1 MALHVPAFLTNR
13 TRIRT
18 LLYLLLWAIMVLLNA
33 YDPTKRSMS
42 VEWLEI
48 SFSVSFWLTAWF
60 EHSVILTRFLN
71 KRQIGWAFVGS
82 AGAIACFIITRYLV
96 EQVFYWRLF
105 GFTNYDPDVS
115 KLYYAWD
122 NRFYAL
128 LAVGMGLAFKIIEDW
143 FVHQQE
149 RAELVS
155 ERNTAE
161 LAFLKS
167 QVNPHFLFN
176 TLNNIYSLAY
186 TKSDAAPGAILKLSE
201 LMRYMLYESSDQTG
215 ENGRVSLAKEVS
227 YLKNYVELEK
237 LRVANANVQ
246 FNVEGN
252 TDLFRIEPLLL
263 VSFVENAFKHGDL
276 SDPNQPLV
284 LDLSVR
290 NGTLRFDTLNK
301 KTNRQ
306 TDASGGIGLVNV
318 QRRLSLLYPNQHKL
332 HITDSPDS
340 YACSLELSL

>member
-1 MALHVPAFLTNR
+1 MKLPLLVTNR
-13 TRIRT
+13 AFIRNA
-18 LLYLLLWAIMVLLNA
+18 LYVSALLLPLLANA
-33 YDPTKRSMS
+33 ANPHHFN
-42 VEWLEI
+42 WLI
-48 SFSVSFWLTAWF
+48 FSFNFVFLFTAWF
-60 EHSVILTRFLN
+60 EHTIVLNRTLNRRQYVAAAIGSVGAFSLFIGLRYIL
-71 KRQIGWAFVGS
+71 
-82 AGAIACFIITRYLV
+82 
-96 EQVFYWRLF
+96 EQVLF
-105 GFTNYDPDVS
+105 PVWVNVINYDPTDLTLGYYIVDNQ
-115 KLYYAWD
+115 YYAIP
-122 NRFYAL
+122 AVL
-128 LAVGMGLAFKIIEDW
+128 LGMLTKLVEDW
-143 FVHQQE
+143 FMHQQE
-149 RAELVS
+149 RTELVG

-201 LMRYMLYESSDQTG
+201 LMRYMLYDSNGQTG
-215 ENGRVSLAKEVS
+215 ETGRVSLAKEVG

-276 SDPNQPLV
+276 TDPNQPLV

-290 NGTLRFDTLNK
+290 NGRLRFDTLNK
-301 KTNRQ
+301 KTTRQ
-306 TDASGGIGLVNV
+306 SDAAGGIGLANV
-318 QRRLSLLYPNQHKL
+318 QRRLALLYPNQHTL
-332 HITDSPDS
+332 HITDTPDS

>member
-1 MALHVPAFLTNR
+1 MALRVSLLTNR
-13 TRIRT
+13 SRVRN
-18 LLYLLLWAIMVLLNA
+18 LLYVLLWSILVITNA
-33 YDPTKRSMS
+33 YEPQKHTFDFNP
-42 VEWLEI
+42 LEM
-48 SFSVSFWLTAWF
+48 SFSTAFVLTIWF
-60 EHSVILTRFLN
+60 EHARILTHFLTPQ
-71 KRQIGWAFVGS
+71 KIIWALVGTLVS
-82 AGAIACFIITRYLV
+82 VFCFIGIRYLL
-96 EQVFYWRLF
+96 EQVIFWKLF
-105 GFTNYDPDVS
+105 GFTNYDPETP
-115 KLYYAWD
+115 LYYYAKD
-122 NRFYAL
+122 NLYFAFPAIGL
-128 LAVGMGLAFKIIEDW
+128 GLAFKIIEDW

-149 RAELVS
+149 RTELVG

-201 LMRYMLYESSDQTG
+201 LMRYMLYDSHGQEG
-215 ENGRVSLAKEVS
+215 ETGRVPLTKEVD

-246 FNVEGN
+246 FTVEGN

-276 SDPNQPLV
+276 TDQSHPLV
-284 LDLSVR
+284 LDLSVQH
-290 NGTLRFDTLNK
+290 GTLRFDTLNK
-301 KTNRQ
+301 KTSRQ
-306 TDASGGIGLVNV
+306 TDAAGGIGLANV
-318 QRRLSLLYPNQHKL
+318 RRRLALLYPNQHKL
-332 HITDSPDS
+332 HITDEADS